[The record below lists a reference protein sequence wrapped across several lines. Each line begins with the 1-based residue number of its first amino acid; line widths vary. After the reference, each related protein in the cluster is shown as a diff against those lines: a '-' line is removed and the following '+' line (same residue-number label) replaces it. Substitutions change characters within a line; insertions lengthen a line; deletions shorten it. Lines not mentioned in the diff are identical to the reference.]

1 MIMPLVILKVN
12 RYLNR
17 EDCDADSSDFEEIP
31 TQMPEGGAVLDLLR
45 SHAATSER
53 FRSVVFDE
61 MSQMIQMDT
70 VIILNGRIVNPYDRS
85 KTTLKEG
92 DEVMVLSM
100 LDGG

>member
-1 MIMPLVILKVN
+1 MPSVVLK
-12 RYLNR
+12 LNR
-17 EDCDADSSDFEEIP
+17 SLNQDCDADSSDFEEIQIP
-31 TQMPEGGAVLDLLR
+31 IAEGKAVLDLLR
-45 SHAATSER
+45 FHAATNER
-53 FRSVVFDE
+53 FRRAVFDE

-92 DEVMVLSM
+92 DEVMVISM